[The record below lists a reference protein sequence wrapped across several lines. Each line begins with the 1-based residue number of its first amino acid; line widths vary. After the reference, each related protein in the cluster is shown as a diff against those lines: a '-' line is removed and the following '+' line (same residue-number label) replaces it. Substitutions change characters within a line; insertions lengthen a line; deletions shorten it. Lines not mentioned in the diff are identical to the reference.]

1 MTWRWLVPHAVNRR
15 SSTTLLIAFLLVAL
29 GTNRTT
35 SGRVAS
41 APPPQAGA
49 GNLDACSL
57 LTRAEVQTATK
68 KSVLTPAK
76 SQVANMASCGFGEPK
91 DATSKVVD
99 LNVVVAANAADAR
112 RALSIAK
119 SNAADVQPVS
129 GLGDEA
135 YWDKFLRTLRV
146 AKGRYQL
153 DFVLDSDAG
162 GVETAKTLAAKA
174 LSRLPV

>member
-1 MTWRWLVPHAVNRR
+1 MPNAVNRR
-15 SSTTLLIAFLLVAL
+15 SSITVLVACLLVAV
-29 GTNRTT
+29 GTHRTT
-35 SGRVAS
+35 SGRVTS
-41 APPPQAGA
+41 ALPPAQANA

-68 KSVLTPAK
+68 KPVLAPAK
-76 SQVANMASCGFGEPK
+76 SQVANVASCGFGDPK

-99 LNVVVAANAADAR
+99 LSVLVAANAVDAR

-119 SNAADVQPVS
+119 SNAADVQPIT

-153 DFVLDSDAG
+153 DLVLDSEAG
-162 GVETAKTLAAKA
+162 GVETAKTLAAKV